1 MYFSFKSKITKTVH
15 FQGQENSLASSDSS
29 TGNLS
34 SIPKTEVEVIMM
46 NLRTDELQD
55 SMQRQLMKITG
66 CPKKNVQNFG
76 TPCIPVIF
84 LGGGV

>member
-1 MYFSFKSKITKTVH
+1 MYFFKSKKKTKTVH

-46 NLRTDELQD
+46 NWRTDQLQD
-55 SMQRQLMKITG
+55 FMQR
-66 CPKKNVQNFG
+66 
-76 TPCIPVIF
+76 
-84 LGGGV
+84 

>member
-1 MYFSFKSKITKTVH
+1 MYFFSNPKITKTVH

-46 NLRTDELQD
+46 NSRTEDLQD
-55 SMQRQLMKITG
+55 FMQRFLMKIISV
-66 CPKKNVQNFG
+66 N
-76 TPCIPVIF
+76 F